1 MIKKFLKPNFYYTSA
16 LVLSALSGAFVANVS
31 KAYAQSDRTAVAPVA
46 KPDVSLSS
54 DIMVERITVD
64 SKGREVITLK
74 SPKDAVVVPGDKLV
88 IRLHYMNHSKGPV
101 EGFRAT
107 NPISNAVEFVT
118 VAEDWAELSVDRGAN
133 WGKLSDISVE
143 ETDVATRA
151 VVKRSATTKD
161 VTTIRWTFAKPLQP
175 GEKGTVSFR
184 GVIK

>member
-1 MIKKFLKPNFYYTSA
+1 MMKKFLKPNFYYASA
-16 LVLSALSGAFVANVS
+16 LVLSALSGTFVANAT
-31 KAYAQSDRTAVAPVA
+31 KAYAQSERAAAAPA
-46 KPDVSLSS
+46 ANSDVTLSS
-54 DIMVERITVD
+54 DIMVERVSVD
-64 SKGREVITLK
+64 DKGREIVTLK

-118 VAEDWAELSVDRGAN
+118 VAEDWAELSVNNGAN

-151 VVKRSATTKD
+151 VLKRSATAKD

>member
-1 MIKKFLKPNFYYTSA
+1 MIKKFLKPNFYYASA
-16 LVLSALSGAFVANVS
+16 LVLSALSGTFVATAT
-31 KAYAQSDRTAVAPVA
+31 KAYAQSKPAA